1 MIHDEIDQAGIV
13 EMVKIVSLQ
22 EISKDKLQGMVDEQG
37 NVFMCSSG
45 NPDNGLDDT
54 FPDWLN

>member
-1 MIHDEIDQAGIV
+1 MTNDEIEQAGIV
-13 EMVKIVSLQ
+13 ETVKIVSLQ
-22 EISKDKLQGMVDEQG
+22 EISKDKLQGMVDKQG

-45 NPDNGLDDT
+45 NPYHGLDGP